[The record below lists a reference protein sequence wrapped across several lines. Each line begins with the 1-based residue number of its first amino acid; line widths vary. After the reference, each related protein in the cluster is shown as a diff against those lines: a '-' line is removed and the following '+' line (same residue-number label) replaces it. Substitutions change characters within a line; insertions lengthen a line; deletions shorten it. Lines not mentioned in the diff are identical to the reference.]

1 MSTTTWGWLVL
12 AFPLAGT
19 LVTGFGFKVLKRNTA
34 GWIGTA
40 AIGARPSSPRSAR

>member
-19 LVTGFGFKVLKRNTA
+19 LISAFGYRRRLPIDVDELRELQ
-34 GWIGTA
+34 G
-40 AIGARPSSPRSAR
+40 